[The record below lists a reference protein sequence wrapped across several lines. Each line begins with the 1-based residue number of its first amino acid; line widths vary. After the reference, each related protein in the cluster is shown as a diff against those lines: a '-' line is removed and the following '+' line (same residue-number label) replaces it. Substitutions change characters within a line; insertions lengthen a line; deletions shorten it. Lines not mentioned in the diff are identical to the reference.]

1 MYTNLEQTKE
11 RDGGESQCEDATPN
25 HRKYENETE
34 ADGIS
39 KIKER
44 IHGVEVKR
52 RNMEWSKPCISKNIN
67 TI

>member
-11 RDGGESQCEDATPN
+11 GDGGESQGEDTTPN

-34 ADGIS
+34 ADEIS

-52 RNMEWSKPCISKNIN
+52 RNME
-67 TI
+67 